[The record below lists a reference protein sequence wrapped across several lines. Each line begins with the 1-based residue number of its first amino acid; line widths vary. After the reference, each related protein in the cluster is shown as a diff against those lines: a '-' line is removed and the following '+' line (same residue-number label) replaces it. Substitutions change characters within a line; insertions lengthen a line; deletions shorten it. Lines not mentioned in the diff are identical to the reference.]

1 MMLPK
6 QTSLNHR
13 LRNAAFN
20 SDKVLAVSRPTRNV
34 VLLVLLLVNLAACAG
49 LSNPKP
55 TDDDIKKA
63 IMARGAWNPLV
74 GRIELQSVEIEQ
86 IGKFNA
92 EKKYWPV
99 KVRVTTKYQTA
110 SLEFQIFRDD
120 FGKWSA
126 RPADRS

>member
-1 MMLPK
+1 M
-6 QTSLNHR
+6 
-13 LRNAAFN
+13 
-20 SDKVLAVSRPTRNV
+20 TR
-34 VLLVLLLVNLAACAG
+34 G
-49 LSNPKP
+49 
-55 TDDDIKKA
+55 
-63 IMARGAWNPLV
+63 GWNPLV

-86 IGKFNA
+86 VGNFNA

-99 KVRVTTKYQTA
+99 KVKVSTKHQTA